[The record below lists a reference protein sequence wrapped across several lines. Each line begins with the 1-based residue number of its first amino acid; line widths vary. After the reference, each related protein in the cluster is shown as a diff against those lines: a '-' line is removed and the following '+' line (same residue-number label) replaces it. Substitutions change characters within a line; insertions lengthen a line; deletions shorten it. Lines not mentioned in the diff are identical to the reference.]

1 MKTAEPNDIDVPTL
15 RPDPTLIRRVL
26 LLVGSVALVV
36 RLAYYYE
43 LSTKPYFGAPL
54 LDSRWWFDA
63 AQRWAQGSGLGPE
76 SLFRP
81 PLYTLFLGVLYKLA
95 GSSALILAPLIQ
107 LMLGA
112 AFCVLIAFLGIQC
125 GTFAG
130 GVAAGLLAAL
140 YGPLVFYEAEV
151 LNDTVFLFLL
161 TAFLVLFLR
170 SLEATSIRPAL
181 YVGLLGGLA
190 AITRPNALLICG
202 PMIVAGVIV
211 LFRRR
216 LNSFP
221 IVWLLA
227 ACLPFSILVGM
238 PTLYNVRK
246 GDPALICTQGGI
258 NFWIG
263 NNPSANGT
271 NVTLPKLTEQGNE
284 YRDTVEEYAKLGY
297 FVDQYGT
304 QQGLLRFYAG
314 DPAPRPSEL
323 SAYWYRKALRYL
335 LEHPW
340 EAARL
345 YARKLI
351 ALFNNH
357 EVRNNRDFGFARANE
372 SLVLR
377 LLPVNYALVLA
388 LAILGLTHA
397 GVRRSPKLRWLL
409 LYMGLAGVSV
419 LMFFVAGRL
428 RLPLL
433 PPLFIFAGLGVEF
446 LGSALANR
454 AWLNV
459 AKSVALV
466 LLVGSLSCYAWPQI
480 DFRWSDDQPLGTGI
494 RATGSPAAE
503 WVLLAIASL
512 ENKHPAEAEAYA
524 EKAIAADSNLALA
537 YLVLG
542 NASLARGNLAKAAES
557 YMRAIQVEPAG
568 LRAYNNLA
576 VVCEKLQL
584 FQEAAELY
592 LHVLRAN
599 PSDVRASAN
608 LAMLLMRNG
617 DRVAAR
623 TFAEQALEGAPQD
636 AAARAVIAFFK
647 QGESTASSPDLPKE
661 VSHML
666 AELAQPIPGRL
677 DLTSTR
683 PLTQVFDRVTSTIL
697 TGGAAGPN

>member
-1 MKTAEPNDIDVPTL
+1 M
-15 RPDPTLIRRVL
+15 
-26 LLVGSVALVV
+26 
-36 RLAYYYE
+36 
-43 LSTKPYFGAPL
+43 
-54 LDSRWWFDA
+54 
-63 AQRWAQGSGLGPE
+63 
-76 SLFRP
+76 
-81 PLYTLFLGVLYKLA
+81 
-95 GSSALILAPLIQ
+95 
-107 LMLGA
+107 
-112 AFCVLIAFLGIQC
+112 LIAFLGIQC

-419 LMFFVAGRL
+419 PACSSLQAASACRFCRL
-428 RLPLL
+428 FSSSRGWVRNFLDRRLQT
-433 PPLFIFAGLGVEF
+433 E
-446 LGSALANR
+446 LGSTWQNLSRLCFLLGASR
-454 AWLNV
+454 AMHGR
-459 AKSVALV
+459 KS
-466 LLVGSLSCYAWPQI
+466 I
-480 DFRWSDDQPLGTGI
+480 SDGVTTNHSEQ
-494 RATGSPAAE
+494 
-503 WVLLAIASL
+503 
-512 ENKHPAEAEAYA
+512 
-524 EKAIAADSNLALA
+524 
-537 YLVLG
+537 
-542 NASLARGNLAKAAES
+542 ES
-557 YMRAIQVEPAG
+557 
-568 LRAYNNLA
+568 
-576 VVCEKLQL
+576 
-584 FQEAAELY
+584 
-592 LHVLRAN
+592 
-599 PSDVRASAN
+599 
-608 LAMLLMRNG
+608 
-617 DRVAAR
+617 
-623 TFAEQALEGAPQD
+623 
-636 AAARAVIAFFK
+636 
-647 QGESTASSPDLPKE
+647 
-661 VSHML
+661 
-666 AELAQPIPGRL
+666 AQPA
-677 DLTSTR
+677 R
-683 PLTQVFDRVTSTIL
+683 PQRSGYFWRS
-697 TGGAAGPN
+697 PH